1 MTKFGLYTPVV
12 VVGSTIGLLGCI
24 LIGRLD
30 RRSSAA
36 EWVIYQ
42 VVAGFGLGLAIQ
54 TPLLAA
60 QALAHPDDLSTVTAT
75 LVCKS
80 ATRSHDIHS

>member
-12 VVGSTIGLLGCI
+12 VFGSMISLLGCI
-24 LIGRLD
+24 LVSKLD
-30 RRSSAA
+30 RGSTVA
-36 EWVIYQ
+36 EWAVYQ

-60 QALAHPDDLSTVTAT
+60 QALAHPDDLSIITAT

-80 ATRSHDIHS
+80 FTLLHVGIC